1 MVAAESEACHDACTA
16 LGGQPIGDRPVEHWL
31 AERNNVPSLQS
42 LFARGFVVDTIEVA
56 SGWDRV
62 HDLYRDVVASVG
74 SVEDLIVV
82 SGHSSHSYAQGTNIY
97 FTFVAQPKDPAR
109 AEAIYHAC
117 WERTMEATLRL
128 GGTIAHHHGIGR
140 LRRRWMPDEHGDAG
154 VAVLRALKRAL
165 DPKGILNPGVLLP
178 DAGPGP
184 SRA

>member
-1 MVAAESEACHDACTA
+1 MVGVESEACHHACA
-16 LGGQPIGDRPVEHWL
+16 ELGGQPFGDRPVEHWL
-31 AERNNVPSLQS
+31 AERNNVPSLES

-62 HDLYRDVVASVG
+62 HDLYREVIAAVG
-74 SVEDLIVV
+74 TVEDLIVV

-109 AEAIYHAC
+109 AEPIYHAC
-117 WERTMEATLRL
+117 WERTMEATLRV

-140 LRRRWMPDEHGDAG
+140 MRRRWMPAEHGDEG
-154 VAVLRALKRAL
+154 VAVLRAVKRAL

-178 DAGPGP
+178 DAEPGP
-184 SRA
+184 SEA